1 MPGGI
6 AAAPSRNGDCPPA
19 ASAAARGVL
28 SKEGP
33 MPSRSFTGAACAL
46 GFALGGFFDGIL
58 LHQILQW
65 HHLLSSL
72 RTGVLSSLAAQVVA
86 DGVFHALMYLVALAA
101 LWLAARARG
110 EFAAPGAGRRFLALA
125 LVGFGAWHGVDAVL
139 SHWIT
144 GIHRIRMDVADPL
157 AWDLAW
163 LAAFGALPLALGLVL
178 KRGAKADGGGGSGG
192 RSVGAG
198 LPLGLVA
205 ATAVAGW
212 VAARPA
218 DGGEGTLTVVMRPG
232 ASAGRLLTGP
242 ETAEARLLW
251 IDASQRVLVLQ
262 PKRGV
267 RRLALYRAGAMY
279 VGGTLLPAG
288 CSAWLRTVQAP
299 SPG

>member
-1 MPGGI
+1 
-6 AAAPSRNGDCPPA
+6 
-19 ASAAARGVL
+19 
-28 SKEGP
+28 

-65 HHLLSSL
+65 HHLLSGL
-72 RTGVLSSLAAQVVA
+72 RSGVLSGLAAQVVA

-101 LWLAARARG
+101 RARG
-110 EFAAPGAGRRFLALA
+110 ELAAPGAARRFLALA

-139 SHWIT
+139 SHWVT

-178 KRGAKADGGGGSGG
+178 KRGAKADGGGGGGG

-198 LPLGLVA
+198 LPLGLMA

-218 DGGEGTLTVVMRPG
+218 DGDGGTLTVVMRPG

-242 ETAEARLLW
+242 AAADTRLLW
-251 IDASQRVLVLQ
+251 VDASQRVLVLR
-262 PKRGV
+262 PERGAH
-267 RRLALYRAGAMY
+267 RLALYRAGALY

-288 CSAWLRTVQAP
+288 CSAWLRAATTPAMSQRP
-299 SPG
+299 SR